1 MKHHN
6 TTTDANTNQQRPK
19 LKVAFYCRVAT
30 AAQLEE
36 PKAKKPMTGL
46 DIPAPV
52 YRPEELLRKNLAM
65 ELAGD
70 TIRPVLRLEEILW
83 KNSK

>member
-1 MKHHN
+1 MNGHN
-6 TTTDANTNQQRPK
+6 TNRQRPK
-19 LKVAFYCRVAT
+19 IKVAFYCRVAT

-36 PKAKKPMTGL
+36 PKTIW

-52 YRPEELLRKNLAM
+52 YRPEEIIRKNLPM
-65 ELAGD
+65 EID
-70 TIRPVLRLEEILW
+70 TIRPESRLEAILR

>member
-30 AAQLEE
+30 AAQLENQ
-36 PKAKKPMTGL
+36 
-46 DIPAPV
+46 
-52 YRPEELLRKNLAM
+52 RPRNQ
-65 ELAGD
+65 
-70 TIRPVLRLEEILW
+70 
-83 KNSK
+83 